1 MELDPRLLNRH
12 VEGCAQAHQALL
24 VSIESITTQDCRD
37 ASGLANWTR
46 GHVLTH
52 LARNADS
59 HAHLLAC
66 AGRGEVGEQYA
77 GGYAGRVAAIEE
89 GAGRTAE
96 ELVADVRRSIYALE
110 AAWSQA
116 TFDTWSGS
124 GLNSKGDVIPMADV
138 VFLRWREVE
147 VHHADLALGFS
158 FADWSDEYVRLELD
172 RQVMLWRSRR
182 SLGLTTLPETAMRL
196 DPHTR
201 LAWLL
206 GRHPVDGL
214 PAPDPF

>member
-12 VEGCAQAHQALL
+12 VEGCAHAHQLL
-24 VSIESITTQDCRD
+24 LASIESITTERCRE
-37 ASGLANWTR
+37 ASALTDWTR

-59 HAHLLAC
+59 HAHLLEA
-66 AGRGEVGEQYA
+66 AGRGEVADQYE
-77 GGYAGRVAAIEE
+77 GGYAGRVAAIDA
-89 GAGRTAE
+89 GAMRSAD

-110 AAWSQA
+110 GAWSRA
-116 TFDTWSGS
+116 TSETWLGE
-124 GLNSKGDVIPMADV
+124 GRNSIGAPIPMADI

-158 FADWSDEYVRLELD
+158 FADWSTEYVRLELD

-182 SLGLTTLPETAMRL
+182 SLGLTTLPEAAMRL

-206 GRHPVDGL
+206 GRHVVDGL